1 MLGWLTYT
9 VSLGGMK
16 KNTKG
21 KESDLEM
28 RLGRHTMSLSDK
40 VSVTNWRQNR
50 MEHRINSKMNLL
62 LLATNPQKG
71 TACKV
76 TGLFLQSHE
85 NKNATEPQCLGLK
98 ATKRDMTTKQ
108 NRILNWTLEAT
119 EGILETT
126 LLS

>member
-1 MLGWLTYT
+1 
-9 VSLGGMK
+9 
-16 KNTKG
+16 
-21 KESDLEM
+21 
-28 RLGRHTMSLSDK
+28 
-40 VSVTNWRQNR
+40 

-85 NKNATEPQCLGLK
+85 NKNATEPQCLRLK